1 MYFIVYNSIK
11 LLPNDSR
18 MEGIQPDEM
27 SFNSCRQFLNTFA
40 LNTIDWSLNDF
51 HKRNPKD
58 KFQQLISGCKS
69 LKRFGRVEPRVQKRR
84 PKPFKLLTRP
94 RAELRAELMGL
105 GEWKTALT

>member
-11 LLPNDSR
+11 LLANDSR

-27 SFNSCRQFLNTFA
+27 SFTSCRQSLNTFA

-51 HKRNPKD
+51 HKRKAKD
-58 KFQQLISGCKS
+58 KLEQLISGCTL
-69 LKRFGRVEPRVQKRR
+69 LKRFGRVEPRVRKRR
-84 PKPFKLLTRP
+84 PKPFKLLTKP

-105 GEWKTALT
+105 GEWKTTLT